1 IGLDFSRPLIK
12 QKAAARGTTEADVR
26 ASQIAVFEAHLQLAK
41 ELDLPVNVHSRNAE
55 KEVLNILARKE
66 VWGVLHA
73 YKGPAALAV
82 QAAQS
87 RRLWFSFP
95 PSLVYKWE
103 YQEAVKALP
112 LEYLLLET
120 DSPSLAAAGPKARN
134 EPGFIRA
141 AAKKM
146 AQLKG
151 VSIEEVASRTTQ
163 NAVRLFGKASPNLQ
177 ACTVKESE
185 NFFTGKTQRW
195 QRDLKDKRKGELP
208 APPPAQAFVP
218 PDRPRR
224 RWSRQSHG
232 IQELPALEPRKHA
245 ADADEAG
252 HLAGPRRVASRSEGN
267 GRLQQTAIVTTLT
280 LALAQKVKG
289 RRRHTLSAGPRFAPE
304 QPPKEGEIVV
314 SGGPARLARKK
325 VPRWA
330 PDGGSDPLV
339 ADKGRGGA
347 LDFMTEEVYPGDGRC
362 YRVVY
367 DLGIG
372 MRKEPNIGAK
382 RTGEDLLAGE
392 VFEIKQ
398 EIRRAGRRYFEL
410 LDGRG
415 WVFDWTEIDGERV
428 ELVELAAQLYTVA
441 FPDGVNGIAWSSDAT
456 MRFCTVNGFTNEV
469 EATNLAQAGIRTGDV
484 LVMIDQD
491 PVVGMPFGQVLE
503 RVWATGGR
511 QPGSG
516 YFYKVTTESPYGIGI
531 RDEPDINGPRTGEDL
546 IRGAVFEVDEM
557 VEVEDE
563 LTYLHLADQ
572 RGWVFDNSAVDPENP
587 CVINLAEIEPGCTLT
602 MWRGEVDE
610 LAKTIGLRF
619 KQDGNEGQPFT
630 LTVLEE
636 GEPIQRVPCAPGSN
650 LRKTLLANGFQVYQD
665 LRSVFNCNAQ
675 QLCGTCV
682 LDVMEGDDNLTV
694 RSVNEAAVMSANPPS
709 FRLCCNIDVYGDVT
723 VRLRPRGV
731 KYGGG
736 TS

>member
-1 IGLDFSRPLIK
+1 
-12 QKAAARGTTEADVR
+12 
-26 ASQIAVFEAHLQLAK
+26 
-41 ELDLPVNVHSRNAE
+41 
-55 KEVLNILARKE
+55 
-66 VWGVLHA
+66 
-73 YKGPAALAV
+73 
-82 QAAQS
+82 
-87 RRLWFSFP
+87 
-95 PSLVYKWE
+95 
-103 YQEAVKALP
+103 
-112 LEYLLLET
+112 
-120 DSPSLAAAGPKARN
+120 
-134 EPGFIRA
+134 
-141 AAKKM
+141 M
-146 AQLKG
+146 
-151 VSIEEVASRTTQ
+151 
-163 NAVRLFGKASPNLQ
+163 
-177 ACTVKESE
+177 
-185 NFFTGKTQRW
+185 
-195 QRDLKDKRKGELP
+195 
-208 APPPAQAFVP
+208 
-218 PDRPRR
+218 
-224 RWSRQSHG
+224 
-232 IQELPALEPRKHA
+232 
-245 ADADEAG
+245 
-252 HLAGPRRVASRSEGN
+252 
-267 GRLQQTAIVTTLT
+267 VTTLS
-280 LALAQKVKG
+280 LALVQKAKG
-289 RRRHTLSAGPRFAPE
+289 RRRHVLEAGPRFAPE
-304 QPPKEGEIVV
+304 PPPKDGDMVIT
-314 SGGPARLARKK
+314 GGPKQLARRK

-339 ADKGRGGA
+339 ADRGRGGE
-347 LDFMTEEVYPGDGRC
+347 LDVISEEVYPGDGRC

-372 MRKEPNIGAK
+372 IRKEPNIGAK
-382 RTGEDLLAGE
+382 RTGEDLLPGE
-392 VFEIKQ
+392 CFEIKK

-415 WVFDWTEIDGERV
+415 WVFDWTEVDGERV

-456 MRFCTVNGFTNEV
+456 MRFSTVNGFTNEV

-503 RVWATGGR
+503 RIWATAGR

-516 YFYKVTTESPYGIGI
+516 YFYKVTTETPYGIGI

-557 VEVEDE
+557 VEVEDDI
-563 LTYLHLADQ
+563 TYLHLADQ
-572 RGWVFDNSAVDPENP
+572 RGWVFDNSAKEPDTP

-682 LDVMEGDDNLTV
+682 LDVMEGDGNLTV

-709 FRLCCNIDVYGDVT
+709 FRLCCNIDVYGDIT